1 MFRLEG
7 VGGGKPN
14 FMAQAQVFVHGL
26 GGALRS
32 YCPGRAFI
40 KARQVGNVVKKLIFP
55 FSPQGITDAD
65 SCAVQV
71 FVSTA
76 PDQRLTMG
84 DQMPDSLQLV
94 LGADLAAQPIAQ
106 AMRLANRHGLV
117 AGATG
122 TGKTVTLQRMA
133 EAFSDAGVAVFAAD
147 IKGDLCGLGATG
159 NPQGKIAER
168 IAAMPW
174 LNHKPQAYP
183 VTLWDIHGQSG
194 HPLRTTLSEMGPLL
208 LGSLLELTDSQQSA
222 LYAAFKVADR
232 EGLLLLDLKDL
243 KALLNHL
250 RDNPELLGDDAA
262 LMTTGSSQALLRR
275 LATLEQQGAEALF
288 GEPAL
293 QLEDILQPTADG
305 RGRIHLL
312 DASRLVHEAP
322 KVYATFLLWLLAE
335 LFEQLPERGDA
346 DKPLLALFFDEA
358 HLLFAGTPKA
368 LQERLEQVVRLIRS
382 KGVGVYFVTQSPGDL
397 PDDVL
402 AQLGLRIQH
411 GLRAFT
417 AKEQK
422 SLRAVAEGFRP
433 NPAFDALSV
442 LTELGIGE
450 ALVGTL
456 AEKGTPEIV
465 QRVLIAPPQSRIGP
479 LSEAERAA
487 LIASSPL
494 QGRYD
499 KPIDRESAYEVLMGR
514 KGLAPDPDAA
524 PAKPAAEEPGFTDQ
538 VGDFLGTAAAQALK
552 SAMRQAA
559 NQLGRQL
566 VRGLMGSLLGGK
578 KR

>member
-1 MFRLEG
+1 
-7 VGGGKPN
+7 
-14 FMAQAQVFVHGL
+14 MAQTDQFVVGAGL
-26 GGALRS
+26 DGLPVGQAL
-32 YCPGRAFI
+32 
-40 KARQVGNVVKKLIFP
+40 
-55 FSPQGITDAD
+55 
-65 SCAVQV
+65 
-71 FVSTA
+71 
-76 PDQRLTMG
+76 
-84 DQMPDSLQLV
+84 
-94 LGADLAAQPIAQ
+94 
-106 AMRLANRHGLV
+106 RLANRHGLI

-122 TGKTVTLQRMA
+122 TGKTVTLQRLI
-133 EAFSDAGVAVFAAD
+133 ETFSDAGVAVFAAD
-147 IKGDLCGLGATG
+147 VKGDLCGLGAVG
-159 NPQGKIAER
+159 APQGKVAER
-168 IAAMPW
+168 IASMPW
-174 LNHKPQAYP
+174 LNHQPTAYP
-183 VTLWDIHGQSG
+183 VTLWDVHGKSG

-208 LGSLLELTDSQQSA
+208 LGALLELTDSQQAA

-243 KALLNHL
+243 KALLAHL
-250 RDNPELLGDDAA
+250 KSHPEVLGEDSA
-262 LMTTGSSQALLRR
+262 LFTSTSSQALLRK
-275 LATLEQQGAEALF
+275 LAGLEQQGAEALF

-293 QLEDILQPTADG
+293 QLDDILHPDRDG

-433 NPAFDALSV
+433 NPAIDTLAV

-450 ALVGTL
+450 ALVGTME
-456 AEKGTPEIV
+456 AKGTPAMV
-465 QRVLIAPPQSRIGP
+465 QRVAVAPPQSRIGP
-479 LSEAERAA
+479 LSEAERTA
-487 LIASSPL
+487 LIQQSPL
-494 QGRYD
+494 RGRYD
-499 KPIDRESAYEVLMGR
+499 KPIDRESAYELLTARAEKITAQQAEQSKPSVASKKAEAGSGIGGAAGELLG
-514 KGLAPDPDAA
+514 GLAS
-524 PAKPAAEEPGFTDQ
+524 Q
-538 VGDFLGTAAAQALK
+538 VMKT
-552 SAMRQAA
+552 AMRQAA
-559 NQLGRQL
+559 NQIGRQL
-566 VRGLMGSLLGGK
+566 VRGLLGSLMGGK
-578 KR
+578 GR

>member
-1 MFRLEG
+1 M
-7 VGGGKPN
+7 
-14 FMAQAQVFVHGL
+14 H
-26 GGALRS
+26 
-32 YCPGRAFI
+32 
-40 KARQVGNVVKKLIFP
+40 
-55 FSPQGITDAD
+55 D
-65 SCAVQV
+65 SQE
-71 FVSTA
+71 
-76 PDQRLTMG
+76 MI
-84 DQMPDSLQLV
+84 
-94 LGADLAAQPIAQ
+94 LGADPAGLPISQ
-106 AMRLANRHGLV
+106 DLRLANRHGLI

-122 TGKTVTLQRMA
+122 TGKTVTLQRLA

-147 IKGDLCGLGATG
+147 IKGDLCGLGAAG

-168 IAAMPW
+168 IAGMPW
-174 LNHKPQAYP
+174 LDYGPREYP
-183 VTLWDIHGQSG
+183 VTLWDIEGKSG

-208 LGSLLELTDSQQSA
+208 LGNLLELTDSQQAA

-232 EGLLLLDLKDL
+232 EGLLLLDIKDL

-250 RDNPELLGDDAA
+250 REHPQLLGEDSA
-262 LMTTGSSQALLRR
+262 LMTTGSSQALQRR
-275 LATLEQQGAEALF
+275 LAVLEQQGAEALF

-293 QLEDILQPTADG
+293 QLEDILQPAGDG

-312 DASRLVHEAP
+312 DASKLVHEAP

-358 HLLFAGTPKA
+358 HLLFADTPKA

-422 SLRAVAEGFRP
+422 SLRAVADGFRP
-433 NPAFDALSV
+433 NPAFDALGV

-456 AEKGTPEIV
+456 QDKGTPAMV

-479 LSEAERAA
+479 LTEAERAV
-487 LIASSPL
+487 LIAQSPL
-494 QGRYD
+494 GRRYE
-499 KPIDRESAYEVLMGR
+499 KPIDRESAYEMLAAR
-514 KGLAPDPDAA
+514 KVAEPQPAEKTDMPADKQDESFSDKAGAFLGGLA
-524 PAKPAAEEPGFTDQ
+524 G
-538 VGDFLGTAAAQALK
+538 QAMK
-552 SAMRQAA
+552 NAMRQAA
-559 NQLGRQL
+559 SQLGREL
-566 VRGLMGSLLGGK
+566 VRGLMGSLLGTK
-578 KR
+578 KRK

>member
-1 MFRLEG
+1 
-7 VGGGKPN
+7 
-14 FMAQAQVFVHGL
+14 
-26 GGALRS
+26 
-32 YCPGRAFI
+32 
-40 KARQVGNVVKKLIFP
+40 
-55 FSPQGITDAD
+55 
-65 SCAVQV
+65 
-71 FVSTA
+71 
-76 PDQRLTMG
+76 
-84 DQMPDSLQLV
+84 MPDSSQLV
-94 LGADLAAQPIAQ
+94 IGADPAGQQTAQ
-106 AMRLANRHGLV
+106 AMRLANRHGLI

-122 TGKTVTLQRMA
+122 TGKTVTLQRLA

-147 IKGDLCGLGATG
+147 IKGDLCGLGAAG
-159 NPQGKIAER
+159 NPQGKVAER
-168 IAAMPW
+168 IADMPW
-174 LNHKPQAYP
+174 LNHTPQAYP
-183 VTLWDIHGQSG
+183 VTLWDIHGESG

-208 LGSLLELTDSQQSA
+208 IGSLLELTDSQQSA

-250 RDNPELLGDDAA
+250 KDNPQLLGEDAA

-358 HLLFAGTPKA
+358 HLLFGDTPKA

-382 KGVGVYFVTQSPGDL
+382 KGVGVYFVTQSPADL

-433 NPAFDALSV
+433 NPAFDSLSV

-456 AEKGTPEIV
+456 TEKGTPEIV
-465 QRVLIAPPQSRIGP
+465 QRVLVAPPQSRIGP
-479 LSEAERAA
+479 LSATERTV
-487 LIASSPL
+487 LIAGSPFK
-494 QGRYD
+494 GRYD
-499 KPIDRESAYEVLMGR
+499 KPIDRESAYEILMGR
-514 KGLAPDPDAA
+514 KGLAPEAEA
-524 PAKPAAEEPGFTDQ
+524 PAGKAAVEVPSLADRAGE
-538 VGDFLGTAAAQALK
+538 FLGTAAGQALK

-559 NQLGRQL
+559 NNLGKQL
-566 VRGLMGSLLGGK
+566 VRGLMGSLLGGS
-578 KR
+578 KRR

>member
-1 MFRLEG
+1 ML
-7 VGGGKPN
+7 
-14 FMAQAQVFVHGL
+14 
-26 GGALRS
+26 
-32 YCPGRAFI
+32 
-40 KARQVGNVVKKLIFP
+40 
-55 FSPQGITDAD
+55 D
-65 SCAVQV
+65 SSQ
-71 FVSTA
+71 F
-76 PDQRLTMG
+76 
-84 DQMPDSLQLV
+84 V
-94 LGADLAAQPIAQ
+94 LGADLGGQPVSQ
-106 AMRLANRHGLV
+106 ALRLANRHGLV

-122 TGKTVTLQRMA
+122 TGKTVTLQHLA

-147 IKGDLCGLGATG
+147 VKGDLCGLGAAG
-159 NPQGKIAER
+159 NPQGKVAER
-168 IAAMPW
+168 IAGMPW
-174 LNHKPQAYP
+174 LNHHPQAYP

-208 LGSLLELTDSQQSA
+208 LGNLLELNDSQQAA

-232 EGLLLLDLKDL
+232 EGLLLLDIKDL
-243 KALLNHL
+243 KALLGHL
-250 RDNPELLGDDAA
+250 KDNPQVLGEDSA
-262 LMTTGSSQALLRR
+262 LMTSGSSQALLRR

-293 QLEDILQPTADG
+293 QLQDLLQPASDG

-312 DASRLVHEAP
+312 DASRLVHESP

-358 HLLFAGTPKA
+358 HLLFSGTPKA
-368 LQERLEQVVRLIRS
+368 LQDRLEQVVRLIRS

-422 SLRAVAEGFRP
+422 SLRAVADGFRP
-433 NPAFDALSV
+433 NPAFDTLAV

-456 AEKGTPEIV
+456 QDKGTPGMVE
-465 QRVLIAPPQSRIGP
+465 RVLIAPPKSRIGP
-479 LSEAERAA
+479 LSDAERAA
-487 LIASSPL
+487 LVAASPL
-494 QGRYD
+494 AGRYD
-499 KPIDRESAYEVLMGR
+499 KPVDRESAYEMLTAR
-514 KGLAPDPDAA
+514 KGEVAEAPTVAEKDEDSLADKAGEFLQSAA
-524 PAKPAAEEPGFTDQ
+524 G
-538 VGDFLGTAAAQALK
+538 QAIK
-552 SAMRQAA
+552 SAVRQAA

-566 VRGLMGSLLGGK
+566 VRGLMGSLLGS
-578 KR
+578 KRK

>member
-1 MFRLEG
+1 
-7 VGGGKPN
+7 
-14 FMAQAQVFVHGL
+14 
-26 GGALRS
+26 
-32 YCPGRAFI
+32 
-40 KARQVGNVVKKLIFP
+40 
-55 FSPQGITDAD
+55 
-65 SCAVQV
+65 
-71 FVSTA
+71 
-76 PDQRLTMG
+76 
-84 DQMPDSLQLV
+84 MPDSQKILI
-94 LGADLAAQPIAQ
+94 GAGLDGQPIGQ

-122 TGKTVTLQRMA
+122 TGKTVTLQRLA
-133 EAFSDAGVAVFAAD
+133 EVFSDAGVAVFAAD
-147 IKGDLCGLGATG
+147 IKGDLCGLGAAG
-159 NPQGKIAER
+159 NPQGKVAER
-168 IAAMPW
+168 IAGMPW
-174 LNHKPQAYP
+174 LNHTPQAYP
-183 VTLWDIHGQSG
+183 VTLWDVQGQSG

-232 EGLLLLDLKDL
+232 EGLLLLDIKDL
-243 KALLNHL
+243 KALLNYL
-250 RDNPELLGDDAA
+250 RDNPQALGEDSA

-275 LATLEQQGAEALF
+275 LAVLEQQGAEALF

-293 QLEDILQPTADG
+293 QLEDILQPASDG

-358 HLLFAGTPKA
+358 HLLFADTPKA
-368 LQERLEQVVRLIRS
+368 LQDRLEQVVRLIRS
-382 KGVGVYFVTQSPGDL
+382 KGVGVYFVTQSPSDL
-397 PDDVL
+397 PDTIL

-417 AKEQK
+417 SKEQK

-433 NPAFDALSV
+433 NPEFDALTV

-456 AEKGTPEIV
+456 QEKGTPEMV
-465 QRVLIAPPQSRIGP
+465 RRVLVAPPQSRIGP
-479 LSEAERAA
+479 LSDTERAA
-487 LIASSPL
+487 LIAQSPL
-494 QGRYD
+494 SGHYD
-499 KPIDRESAYEVLMGR
+499 KPVDRESAYEMLLAR
-514 KGLAPDPDAA
+514 KGAASDPGRAPVADE
-524 PAKPAAEEPGFTDQ
+524 KAEGGFVDMA
-538 VGDFLGTAAAQALK
+538 GGFLGGLAGQAVK

-559 NQLGRQL
+559 NQIGREL
-566 VRGLMGSLLGGK
+566 VRGLMGSLLGGSK
-578 KR
+578 KRR

>member
-1 MFRLEG
+1 M
-7 VGGGKPN
+7 
-14 FMAQAQVFVHGL
+14 
-26 GGALRS
+26 
-32 YCPGRAFI
+32 
-40 KARQVGNVVKKLIFP
+40 
-55 FSPQGITDAD
+55 
-65 SCAVQV
+65 
-71 FVSTA
+71 STS
-76 PDQRLTMG
+76 DQL
-84 DQMPDSLQLV
+84 L
-94 LGADLAAQPIAQ
+94 LGATNDGRPLGQLL
-106 AMRLANRHGLV
+106 RLANRHGLV

-122 TGKTVTLQRMA
+122 TGKTVTLQRLA

-147 IKGDLCGLGATG
+147 IKGDLCGLAAAG

-168 IAAMPW
+168 IAGMPW
-174 LNHKPQAYP
+174 LGHQPKAYP
-183 VTLWDIHGQSG
+183 VTLWDVAGQSG

-208 LGSLLELTDSQQSA
+208 LGALLELTDSQQAA

-250 RDNPELLGDDAA
+250 KEHPELLGEDSA
-262 LMTTGSSQALLRR
+262 LFTSTSSQALLRR

-293 QLEDILQPTADG
+293 QLEDILRPGADG
-305 RGRIHLL
+305 RGAIHLL

-358 HLLFAGTPKA
+358 HLLFADTPKA

-382 KGVGVYFVTQSPGDL
+382 KGVGVFFVTQSPADL
-397 PDDVL
+397 PDAVL

-422 SLRAVAEGFRP
+422 ALRAVADGFRP
-433 NPAFDALSV
+433 NPAFDSLTV

-456 AEKGTPEIV
+456 EDKGTPAMV
-465 QRVLIAPPQSRIGP
+465 QRVAIAPPQSRIGP
-479 LSEAERAA
+479 LSEAERQA
-487 LIASSPL
+487 LLRQSAL
-494 QGRYD
+494 QGRYE
-499 KPIDRESAYEVLMGR
+499 KAIDRESAYELLTARAQQGEAQQPQAAGAGR
-514 KGLAPDPDAA
+514 DLGSMAGELLG
-524 PAKPAAEEPGFTDQ
+524 GFAGQ
-538 VGDFLGTAAAQALK
+538 VMKT
-552 SAMRQAA
+552 AMRQAA

-566 VRGLMGSLLGGK
+566 VRGVLGSLLGGK
-578 KR
+578 RR

>member
-1 MFRLEG
+1 
-7 VGGGKPN
+7 
-14 FMAQAQVFVHGL
+14 
-26 GGALRS
+26 
-32 YCPGRAFI
+32 
-40 KARQVGNVVKKLIFP
+40 
-55 FSPQGITDAD
+55 
-65 SCAVQV
+65 
-71 FVSTA
+71 
-76 PDQRLTMG
+76 
-84 DQMPDSLQLV
+84 MPDSSQFI
-94 LGADLAAQPIAQ
+94 LGADLAGQPVCQ

-122 TGKTVTLQRMA
+122 TGKTVTLQHLA

-147 IKGDLCGLGATG
+147 VKGDLCGLGAVGT
-159 NPQGKIAER
+159 PQGKVAER
-168 IAAMPW
+168 IAGMPW
-174 LNHKPQAYP
+174 LEHRPQAYP
-183 VTLWDIHGQSG
+183 VTLWDVHGKSG

-208 LGSLLELTDSQQSA
+208 LGNLLELNDSQQAA

-232 EGLLLLDLKDL
+232 EGLLLLDIKDL
-243 KALLNHL
+243 KALLGHL
-250 RDNPELLGDDAA
+250 KDNPQVLGEDSA
-262 LMTTGSSQALLRR
+262 LMTSGSSQALLRR

-293 QLEDILQPTADG
+293 QLPDLLQPAADG

-358 HLLFAGTPKA
+358 HLLFSGTPKA
-368 LQERLEQVVRLIRS
+368 LQDRLEQVVRLIRS

-422 SLRAVAEGFRP
+422 SLRAVADGFRP
-433 NPAFDALSV
+433 NPAFDTLAV

-456 AEKGTPEIV
+456 QDKGTPGMVE
-465 QRVLIAPPQSRIGP
+465 RVLIAPPQSRIGP

-487 LIASSPL
+487 LIAASPL

-499 KPIDRESAYEVLMGR
+499 KPIDRESAYEILMAR
-514 KGLAPDPDAA
+514 KGQVPSAQQA
-524 PAKPAAEEPGFTDQ
+524 PAEESLADKAGEFLQSAAG
-538 VGDFLGTAAAQALK
+538 QAIK
-552 SAMRQAA
+552 SAVRQAA
-559 NQLGRQL
+559 NQFGRQL
-566 VRGLMGSLLGGK
+566 VRGLMGSLLGGS
-578 KR
+578 KRR

>member
-1 MFRLEG
+1 MPE
-7 VGGGKPN
+7 N
-14 FMAQAQVFVHGL
+14 
-26 GGALRS
+26 
-32 YCPGRAFI
+32 
-40 KARQVGNVVKKLIFP
+40 RQL
-55 FSPQGITDAD
+55 
-65 SCAVQV
+65 
-71 FVSTA
+71 
-76 PDQRLTMG
+76 L
-84 DQMPDSLQLV
+84 
-94 LGADLAAQPIAQ
+94 LGADPAGQPVGQ
-106 AMRLANRHGLV
+106 LLRLANRHGLI

-122 TGKTVTLQRMA
+122 TGKTVTLQRLA

-147 IKGDLCGLGATG
+147 IKGDLCGLGAVG
-159 NPQGKIAER
+159 EPKGKIAER
-168 IAAMPW
+168 IAGMPW
-174 LNHKPQAYP
+174 LAHRPQAYP
-183 VTLWDIHGQSG
+183 VTLWDVAGQSG

-208 LGSLLELTDSQQSA
+208 LGALLELTDSQQAA
-222 LYAAFKVADR
+222 LYAAFQVADR

-250 RDNPELLGDDAA
+250 QAHPEVLGEDRA
-262 LMTTGSSQALLRR
+262 LFTGASGQALLRR

-293 QLEDILQPTADG
+293 QLEDLLQPAADG

-346 DKPLLALFFDEA
+346 DRPLLALFFDEA
-358 HLLFAGTPKA
+358 HLLFADTPKA

-397 PDDVL
+397 PDAIL

-422 SLRAVAEGFRP
+422 ALRAVADGFRP
-433 NPAFDALSV
+433 NPGFDSLAV

-456 AEKGTPEIV
+456 EDKGTPAMV
-465 QRVLIAPPQSRIGP
+465 QRVAIAPPQSRIGP
-479 LSEAERAA
+479 LGEGERAA
-487 LIASSPL
+487 LIRQSPL
-494 QGRYD
+494 AGRYD
-499 KPIDRESAYEVLMGR
+499 RPVDRESAYEL
-514 KGLAPDPDAA
+514 L
-524 PAKPAAEEPGFTDQ
+524 
-538 VGDFLGTAAAQALK
+538 TARAAQAGAPAVKGKAGAAQEEPSFGAMAGELLGSAVGQAMK
-552 SAMRQAA
+552 SAVRQAA
-559 NQLGRQL
+559 NQLGREL

-578 KR
+578 RR

>member
-1 MFRLEG
+1 
-7 VGGGKPN
+7 
-14 FMAQAQVFVHGL
+14 
-26 GGALRS
+26 
-32 YCPGRAFI
+32 
-40 KARQVGNVVKKLIFP
+40 
-55 FSPQGITDAD
+55 
-65 SCAVQV
+65 
-71 FVSTA
+71 
-76 PDQRLTMG
+76 
-84 DQMPDSLQLV
+84 MPDVAQL
-94 LGADLAAQPIAQ
+94 LIGADQAGQPLGQ
-106 AMRLANRHGLV
+106 DLRLANRHGLI

-122 TGKTVTLQRMA
+122 TGKTVTLQRLA
-133 EAFSDAGVAVFAAD
+133 EGFSDAGVAVFAAD
-147 IKGDLCGLGATG
+147 IKGDLCGLGAAG
-159 NPQGKIAER
+159 APSGKIAER
-168 IAAMPW
+168 IAGMPW
-174 LNHKPQAYP
+174 LQHRPQAYP
-183 VTLWDIHGQSG
+183 VTLWDVHGHSG

-208 LGSLLELTDSQQSA
+208 LGSLLELTDSQQAA

-232 EGLLLLDLKDL
+232 DGLLLLDLKDL
-243 KALLNHL
+243 KALLGYL
-250 RDNPELLGDDAA
+250 RDNPQVLGEDSA

-293 QLEDILQPTADG
+293 QLQDLLAPAADG

-382 KGVGVYFVTQSPGDL
+382 KGVGVYFVTQSPADL
-397 PDDVL
+397 PDNVL
-402 AQLGLRIQH
+402 AQLGLRVQH

-422 SLRAVAEGFRP
+422 ALKAVADGFRP
-433 NPAFDALSV
+433 NPAFDSLAV

-456 AEKGTPEIV
+456 QDKGTPAMV
-465 QRVLIAPPQSRIGP
+465 QRVLVAPPQSRIGP

-487 LIASSPL
+487 IIAASPL
-494 QGRYD
+494 AGRYD
-499 KPIDRESAYEVLMGR
+499 QPIDRESAYEMLLAR
-514 KGLAPDPDAA
+514 KA
-524 PAKPAAEEPGFTDQ
+524 PAPQEATPTEPSLADKAGEL
-538 VGDFLGTAAAQALK
+538 LGGVAGQALK

-559 NQLGRQL
+559 NQLGREL

-578 KR
+578 KRR

>member
-1 MFRLEG
+1 MHDSQE
-7 VGGGKPN
+7 
-14 FMAQAQVFVHGL
+14 MIL
-26 GGALRS
+26 GA
-32 YCPGRAFI
+32 
-40 KARQVGNVVKKLIFP
+40 
-55 FSPQGITDAD
+55 
-65 SCAVQV
+65 
-71 FVSTA
+71 A
-76 PDQRLTMG
+76 PDG
-84 DQMPDSLQLV
+84 
-94 LGADLAAQPIAQ
+94 QPVSQ
-106 AMRLANRHGLV
+106 AFRLANRHGLV

-122 TGKTVTLQRMA
+122 TGKTVTLQRLA

-147 IKGDLCGLGATG
+147 IKGDLCGLGAAG

-168 IAAMPW
+168 IAGMPW
-174 LNHKPQAYP
+174 LEHTPRAYP
-183 VTLWDIHGQSG
+183 VTLWDIDGKSG

-208 LGSLLELTDSQQSA
+208 LGNLLELTDSQQSA

-232 EGLLLLDLKDL
+232 EGLLLLDIKDL

-250 RDNPELLGDDAA
+250 RDNPQLLGEDSA
-262 LMTTGSSQALLRR
+262 LMTTGSSQALQRR
-275 LATLEQQGAEALF
+275 LAVLEQQGAEALF

-293 QLEDILQPTADG
+293 QLEDILQPDSDG

-346 DKPLLALFFDEA
+346 EKPLLALFFDEA
-358 HLLFAGTPKA
+358 HLLFADTPKA

-397 PDDVL
+397 PDEVL

-433 NPAFDALSV
+433 NPDFDALSV

-456 AEKGTPEIV
+456 QDKGTPAMV
-465 QRVLIAPPQSRIGP
+465 QRVLIAAPQSRIGP
-479 LSEAERAA
+479 LTADERAS
-487 LIASSPL
+487 LIAGSAL
-494 QGRYD
+494 GRRYN
-499 KPIDRESAYEVLMGR
+499 KPVDRESAYEMLAAR
-514 KGLAPDPDAA
+514 KVAEPDATDAAKTNEKPEESFSDKAGEFLGGLA
-524 PAKPAAEEPGFTDQ
+524 G
-538 VGDFLGTAAAQALK
+538 QAMK
-552 SAMRQAA
+552 NAMRQAA
-559 NQLGRQL
+559 SQLGREL
-566 VRGLMGSLLGGK
+566 MRGLMGSLLGTK
-578 KR
+578 KRR

>member
-1 MFRLEG
+1 
-7 VGGGKPN
+7 
-14 FMAQAQVFVHGL
+14 
-26 GGALRS
+26 
-32 YCPGRAFI
+32 
-40 KARQVGNVVKKLIFP
+40 
-55 FSPQGITDAD
+55 
-65 SCAVQV
+65 
-71 FVSTA
+71 
-76 PDQRLTMG
+76 
-84 DQMPDSLQLV
+84 MPDSLNILIGSGPDG
-94 LGADLAAQPIAQ
+94 LGVTQ
-106 AMRLANRHGLV
+106 ALRLSNRHGLV

-122 TGKTVTLQRMA
+122 TGKTVTLQRLA

-147 IKGDLCGLGATG
+147 IKGDLCGLGAAG
-159 NPQGKIAER
+159 DPQGKIAER
-168 IAAMPW
+168 IAGMPW
-174 LNHKPQAYP
+174 LNHTPQDYP
-183 VTLWDIHGQSG
+183 VTLWDVHGQSG

-208 LGSLLELTDSQQSA
+208 LGSLMELTDSQQAA

-232 EGLLLLDLKDL
+232 EGLLLLDIKDL

-250 RDNPELLGDDAA
+250 RDNPQLLGEDSS
-262 LMTTGSSQALLRR
+262 LMTTGSSQALQRR
-275 LATLEQQGAEALF
+275 LAILEQQGAEALF

-293 QLEDILQPTADG
+293 QLEDILQPASDG

-346 DKPLLALFFDEA
+346 EKPLLALFFDEA
-358 HLLFAGTPKA
+358 HLLFADTPKA

-422 SLRAVAEGFRP
+422 SLRAVADGFRP
-433 NPAFDALSV
+433 NPDINTLEV
-442 LTELGIGE
+442 LTQLGIGE

-456 AEKGTPEIV
+456 QDKGTPAMV

-479 LSEAERAA
+479 LSDAERAS
-487 LIASSPL
+487 LIARSPL
-494 QGRYD
+494 AGRYD
-499 KPIDRESAYEVLMGR
+499 KPIDRESAYEMLIAR
-514 KGLAPDPDAA
+514 KIAA
-524 PAKPAAEEPGFTDQ
+524 PESAQTPEKTPEEQQSFSDMAGE
-538 VGDFLGTAAAQALK
+538 FLGGIAGQAMKNAA
-552 SAMRQAA
+552 RQAA

-566 VRGLMGSLLGGK
+566 VRGLMGSLLGGGK
-578 KR
+578 KRR

>member
-1 MFRLEG
+1 
-7 VGGGKPN
+7 
-14 FMAQAQVFVHGL
+14 
-26 GGALRS
+26 
-32 YCPGRAFI
+32 
-40 KARQVGNVVKKLIFP
+40 
-55 FSPQGITDAD
+55 
-65 SCAVQV
+65 
-71 FVSTA
+71 
-76 PDQRLTMG
+76 
-84 DQMPDSLQLV
+84 MPDSLQLII
-94 LGADLAAQPIAQ
+94 GADLGGQPVAQ

-122 TGKTVTLQRMA
+122 TGKTVTLQRLA

-147 IKGDLCGLGATG
+147 IKGDLCGLGAAG
-159 NPQGKIAER
+159 DPQGKVAAR
-168 IAAMPW
+168 IAGMPW
-174 LNHKPQAYP
+174 LKHRPQAYP
-183 VTLWDIHGQSG
+183 VTLWDIQGQSG

-250 RDNPELLGDDAA
+250 RDNPQLLGDDAA
-262 LMTTGSSQALLRR
+262 LMTSGSSQALLRR
-275 LATLEQQGAEALF
+275 LAILEQQGAEALF

-293 QLEDILQPTADG
+293 QLNDILQPAADG

-335 LFEQLPERGDA
+335 LFEQLPERGDGE
-346 DKPLLALFFDEA
+346 KPLLALFFDEA
-358 HLLFAGTPKA
+358 HLLFSGTPKA
-368 LQERLEQVVRLIRS
+368 LQDRLEQVVRLIRS

-422 SLRAVAEGFRP
+422 SLRAVADGFRP

-456 AEKGTPEIV
+456 QDKGTPEVV
-465 QRVLIAPPQSRIGP
+465 QRVLVAPPQSRIGP
-479 LSEAERAA
+479 LTADERQA

-499 KPIDRESAYEVLMGR
+499 QPIDRESAYEVLMGR
-514 KGLAPDPDAA
+514 KNLAPEESATAD
-524 PAKPAAEEPGFTDQ
+524 KPGEQEPSLADRAGE
-538 VGDFLGTAAAQALK
+538 FLGTAAGQALK

-566 VRGLMGSLLGGK
+566 VRGLMGSLLGGS
-578 KR
+578 KRR

>member
-1 MFRLEG
+1 
-7 VGGGKPN
+7 
-14 FMAQAQVFVHGL
+14 MAQTDQFV
-26 GGALRS
+26 
-32 YCPGRAFI
+32 
-40 KARQVGNVVKKLIFP
+40 V
-55 FSPQGITDAD
+55 
-65 SCAVQV
+65 
-71 FVSTA
+71 
-76 PDQRLTMG
+76 
-84 DQMPDSLQLV
+84 
-94 LGADLAAQPIAQ
+94 GADLEGLPVGQ
-106 AMRLANRHGLV
+106 ALRLANRHGLI

-122 TGKTVTLQRMA
+122 TGKTVTLQRLI
-133 EAFSDAGVAVFAAD
+133 ETFSDAGVAVFAAD
-147 IKGDLCGLGATG
+147 VKGDLCGLGAAG
-159 NPQGKIAER
+159 APQGKVAER
-168 IAAMPW
+168 IASMPW
-174 LNHKPQAYP
+174 LNHQPMAYP
-183 VTLWDIHGQSG
+183 VTLWDVHGQSG

-208 LGSLLELTDSQQSA
+208 LGALLELTDSQQAA

-243 KALLNHL
+243 KALLAHL
-250 RDNPELLGDDAA
+250 KSHPEVLGEDSA
-262 LMTTGSSQALLRR
+262 LFTSTSSQALLRK
-275 LATLEQQGAEALF
+275 LAGLEQQGAEALF

-293 QLEDILQPTADG
+293 QLEDILHPDRDG

-422 SLRAVAEGFRP
+422 SLRAVADGFRP
-433 NPAFDALSV
+433 NPAIDTLTV

-456 AEKGTPEIV
+456 EAKGTPAMV
-465 QRVLIAPPQSRIGP
+465 QRVAVAPPQSRIGP
-479 LSEAERAA
+479 LNDTERAA
-487 LIASSPL
+487 LIQQSPL
-494 QGRYD
+494 RGRYD
-499 KPIDRESAYEVLMGR
+499 KPIDRESAYELLTARAEQAAQQAEPSKSSAAG
-514 KGLAPDPDAA
+514 KQAEAGGGIGGAAGELLGGLAS
-524 PAKPAAEEPGFTDQ
+524 Q
-538 VGDFLGTAAAQALK
+538 VMKT
-552 SAMRQAA
+552 AMRQAA
-559 NQLGRQL
+559 NQIGRQL
-566 VRGLMGSLLGGK
+566 VRGLLGSLMGGK
-578 KR
+578 GR

>member
-1 MFRLEG
+1 
-7 VGGGKPN
+7 
-14 FMAQAQVFVHGL
+14 MADIAQL
-26 GGALRS
+26 
-32 YCPGRAFI
+32 
-40 KARQVGNVVKKLIFP
+40 
-55 FSPQGITDAD
+55 
-65 SCAVQV
+65 
-71 FVSTA
+71 
-76 PDQRLTMG
+76 
-84 DQMPDSLQLV
+84 LV
-94 LGADLAAQPIAQ
+94 GADLAGLPVGQQ
-106 AMRLANRHGLV
+106 LRLANRHGLI

-122 TGKTVTLQRMA
+122 TGKTVTLQRLA

-147 IKGDLCGLGATG
+147 IKGDLCGLGAAG
-159 NPQGKIAER
+159 APSGKVAER
-168 IAAMPW
+168 IAGMPW
-174 LNHKPQAYP
+174 LGHRPQAFP
-183 VTLWDIHGQSG
+183 VTLWDVQGHSG

-208 LGSLLELTDSQQSA
+208 LGSLLELTDSQQAA

-243 KALLNHL
+243 KALLGYL
-250 RDNPELLGDDAA
+250 RDNPAVLGDDSA
-262 LMTTGSSQALLRR
+262 LMTTGSTQALLRR
-275 LATLEQQGAEALF
+275 LATLEQQGADALF

-293 QLEDILQPTADG
+293 QLADLLAPAADG

-382 KGVGVYFVTQSPGDL
+382 KGVGVYFVTQSPTDL
-397 PDDVL
+397 PDNVL
-402 AQLGLRIQH
+402 AQLGLRVQH

-422 SLRAVAEGFRP
+422 ALKAVAEGFRA
-433 NPAFDALSV
+433 NPAFDTLAV

-456 AEKGTPEIV
+456 QDKGTPAMV
-465 QRVLIAPPQSRIGP
+465 QRVLVAPPQSRIGP
-479 LSEAERAA
+479 LSEAERQAIIAA
-487 LIASSPL
+487 SPL
-494 QGRYD
+494 AGRYD
-499 KPIDRESAYEVLMGR
+499 QPIDRESAYEILLAR
-514 KGLAPDPDAA
+514 KAPPAEESTEPA
-524 PAKPAAEEPGFTDQ
+524 PAGTSLADRAGEL
-538 VGDFLGTAAAQALK
+538 LGGVAGQAIK

-559 NQLGRQL
+559 NQLGREL

-578 KR
+578 KRR

>member
-1 MFRLEG
+1 MSDSFQML
-7 VGGGKPN
+7 VGAGPDGQP
-14 FMAQAQVFVHGL
+14 
-26 GGALRS
+26 
-32 YCPGRAFI
+32 
-40 KARQVGNVVKKLIFP
+40 
-55 FSPQGITDAD
+55 
-65 SCAVQV
+65 
-71 FVSTA
+71 VS
-76 PDQRLTMG
+76 
-84 DQMPDSLQLV
+84 
-94 LGADLAAQPIAQ
+94 Q

-122 TGKTVTLQRMA
+122 TGKTVTLQHLA
-133 EAFSDAGVAVFAAD
+133 ELFSDAGVAVFAAD
-147 IKGDLCGLGATG
+147 VKGDLCGLGAAG
-159 NPQGKIAER
+159 APQGKVAER
-168 IAAMPW
+168 IAGMPW
-174 LNHKPQAYP
+174 LNHRPQAYP
-183 VTLWDIHGQSG
+183 VTLWDIAGLSG

-208 LGSLLELTDSQQSA
+208 LGNLLELTDSQQAA

-243 KALLNHL
+243 KALMAHL
-250 RDNPELLGDDAA
+250 KDNPQLLGEDSA
-262 LMTTGSSQALLRR
+262 LMTSGSTQALLRR

-293 QLEDILQPTADG
+293 QLEDLLQPGSDG

-346 DKPLLALFFDEA
+346 DKPVLALFFDEA
-358 HLLFAGTPKA
+358 HLLFNGTPKA
-368 LQERLEQVVRLIRS
+368 LQDRLEQVVRLIRS

-397 PDDVL
+397 PDTVL

-422 SLRAVAEGFRP
+422 SLRAVADGFRP
-433 NPAFDALSV
+433 NPAFDSLTV

-456 AEKGTPEIV
+456 EDKGTPAMV

-479 LSEAERAA
+479 LSAAERSA
-487 LIASSPL
+487 LIAGAPL
-494 QGRYD
+494 LGRYD
-499 KPIDRESAYEVLMGR
+499 KSIDRESAYEMLTQR
-514 KGLAPDPDAA
+514 KGEAVEPAPQPQPKADEESLADKAGEFLQSAA
-524 PAKPAAEEPGFTDQ
+524 G
-538 VGDFLGTAAAQALK
+538 QAIK
-552 SAMRQAA
+552 SAVRQAA

>member
-1 MFRLEG
+1 MHDSQE
-7 VGGGKPN
+7 
-14 FMAQAQVFVHGL
+14 MIL
-26 GGALRS
+26 GA
-32 YCPGRAFI
+32 
-40 KARQVGNVVKKLIFP
+40 
-55 FSPQGITDAD
+55 
-65 SCAVQV
+65 
-71 FVSTA
+71 A
-76 PDQRLTMG
+76 PDG
-84 DQMPDSLQLV
+84 
-94 LGADLAAQPIAQ
+94 QPVSQ
-106 AMRLANRHGLV
+106 AFRLANRHGLV

-122 TGKTVTLQRMA
+122 TGKTVTLQRLA

-147 IKGDLCGLGATG
+147 IKGDLCGLGAAG

-168 IAAMPW
+168 IAGMPW
-174 LNHKPQAYP
+174 LEHTPRAYP
-183 VTLWDIHGQSG
+183 VTLWDIDGKSG

-208 LGSLLELTDSQQSA
+208 LGNLLELTDSQQSA

-232 EGLLLLDLKDL
+232 EGLLLLDIKDL

-250 RDNPELLGDDAA
+250 RDNPQLLGEDSA
-262 LMTTGSSQALLRR
+262 LMTTGSSQALQRR
-275 LATLEQQGAEALF
+275 LAVLEQQGAEALF

-293 QLEDILQPTADG
+293 QLEDILQPDSDG

-346 DKPLLALFFDEA
+346 EKPLLALFFDEA
-358 HLLFAGTPKA
+358 HLLFADTPKA

-397 PDDVL
+397 PDEVL

-433 NPAFDALSV
+433 NPDFDALSV

-456 AEKGTPEIV
+456 QDKGTPAMV

-479 LSEAERAA
+479 LTADERAS
-487 LIASSPL
+487 LIAGSAL
-494 QGRYD
+494 CRRYN
-499 KPIDRESAYEVLMGR
+499 KPVDRESAYEMLAAR
-514 KGLAPDPDAA
+514 KVAEPDATDAAKTNEKPEESFSDKAGEFLGGLA
-524 PAKPAAEEPGFTDQ
+524 G
-538 VGDFLGTAAAQALK
+538 QAMK
-552 SAMRQAA
+552 NAMRQAA
-559 NQLGRQL
+559 SQLGREL
-566 VRGLMGSLLGGK
+566 VRGLMGSLLGTK
-578 KR
+578 KRR